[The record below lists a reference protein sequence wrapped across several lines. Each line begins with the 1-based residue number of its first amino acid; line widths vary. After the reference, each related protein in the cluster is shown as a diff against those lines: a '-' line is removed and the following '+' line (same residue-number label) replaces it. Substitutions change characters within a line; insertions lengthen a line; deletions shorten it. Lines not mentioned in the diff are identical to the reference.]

1 MGSINKSLL
10 FAALLSAAA
19 SAQASAQASA
29 MRNFVQS
36 NQDSGKAPESNPSK
50 GGHTVAQG
58 CRMAKKRRN
67 VLRNRAAHK
76 RASCK

>member
-10 FAALLSAAA
+10 FAALLSAV
-19 SAQASAQASA
+19 ASAQASA
-29 MRNFVQS
+29 MRNFVQP
-36 NQDSGKAPESNPSK
+36 NQDSEKSPESNPSK

-58 CRMAKKRRN
+58 RRMAKKRRN

-76 RASCK
+76 GN

>member
-19 SAQASAQASA
+19 SV

-36 NQDSGKAPESNPSK
+36 NQDSGKDPESNPSK

-58 CRMAKKRRN
+58 RRMAKKRRN

-76 RASCK
+76 GN

>member
-1 MGSINKSLL
+1 
-10 FAALLSAAA
+10 
-19 SAQASAQASA
+19 

-58 CRMAKKRRN
+58 RRMAKKRRN

>member
-19 SAQASAQASA
+19 SVQASA
-29 MRNFVQS
+29 MRNFFQS

-58 CRMAKKRRN
+58 RRMAKKRRN

-76 RASCK
+76 GN

>member
-1 MGSINKSLL
+1 MGSTNKSLL
-10 FAALLSAAA
+10 FAALLS
-19 SAQASAQASA
+19 SVASAQASA

-67 VLRNRAAHK
+67 VIRNRNTHK

>member
-19 SAQASAQASA
+19 SVQASA
-29 MRNFVQS
+29 MRNFFQS

-58 CRMAKKRRN
+58 RRMAKKRD
-67 VLRNRAAHK
+67 NR
-76 RASCK
+76 RPSQ

>member
-19 SAQASAQASA
+19 SAQASA
-29 MRNFVQS
+29 MRSFVQP

-58 CRMAKKRRN
+58 RRMAKKRRN

-76 RASCK
+76 GN

>member
-10 FAALLSAAA
+10 FAELLSVA
-19 SAQASAQASA
+19 ASAQASA

-36 NQDSGKAPESNPSK
+36 NQDSEKSPESNPSK

-58 CRMAKKRRN
+58 RRMAKKRRN

-76 RASCK
+76 GN